1 MPENVRICCH
11 DYDLI
16 TLQEES
22 TQIHHSTDLE
32 TDIQWFFL

>member
-22 TQIHHSTDLE
+22 TQIHSTDLE